1 MRQVLFYI
9 PLKAD
14 WLPLSIPLYL
24 FLLVVGLGLGLF
36 AWLLSRRAVR
46 PALQETFRGAA
57 FWLAGFGVVSALVV
71 RLAANNMPNGLPIY
85 GFGMMLFL
93 AFIICTWLA
102 GRRAE
107 GEGIARVHIQ
117 DLTIWLF
124 IGGLIGARI
133 TFLRFE
139 KGMAFSE
146 MFGEIYKIW
155 DGGIV
160 LYGSVV
166 GALAGYAVAYVFVF
180 RKYRLS
186 TLKLADIVAPSIAVG
201 LCLGRFGCFLN
212 GCCYGQVAC
221 PTCPVYTVHFPLSAP
236 AREGLVD
243 QGYQTA
249 AGFTLDTRGL
259 TETQLKELM
268 EQKLHELTEE
278 KRKELT
284 EEKREELAEQVR
296 AEWIRRELAKEAR
309 VRQVDPQSAA
319 YASGLRSGDVIEHMN
334 GKDIYN
340 VKNLIDGLVYW
351 PRGETKLSLVVRHP
365 GAAKSEDLPVFE
377 PQTLGL
383 HPTQLYEVV
392 SMFLMF
398 LVLTAYY
405 PLRRREGQVIAVLMV
420 GYGIHRYLNELLR
433 DDPRPKGIESYT
445 SVLLVAA
452 GIGLWLYLQRGRAV
466 YRTAAK
472 ETAVAAERIA

>member
-1 MRQVLFYI
+1 MQQVLFNL

-14 WLPLSIPLYL
+14 WLPLGIPLYL
-24 FLLVVGLGLGLF
+24 ALLVVGLGFALLARLF
-36 AWLLSRRAVR
+36 SHLAKR
-46 PALQETFRGAA
+46 PETQARLRSTAI
-57 FWLAGFGVVSALVV
+57 WLALSSGVLALLVSVLAK
-71 RLAANNMPNGLPIY
+71 RLTHGLPIY

-93 AFIICTWLA
+93 AFIICTGLA

-107 GEGIARVHIQ
+107 REGVAAEHIQ

-139 KGMAFSE
+139 KHMGLSE
-146 MFGEIYKIW
+146 MLQEFYKIW

-160 LYGSVV
+160 LYGSVI
-166 GALAGYAVAYVFVF
+166 GALIAYGVAYLLVF
-180 RKYRLS
+180 RRLNLS

-221 PTCPVYTVHFPLSAP
+221 PTCPVYAVHFPLSAP
-236 AREGLVD
+236 AREGLVE

-249 AGFTLDTRGL
+249 AGFTLAEERRQPRDYGVRVGRVVPESLAYAAGL
-259 TETQLKELM
+259 RDGDLILRVNDCAV
-268 EQKLHELTEE
+268 EE
-278 KRKELT
+278 KT
-284 EEKREELAEQVR
+284 IEENGRALHLAPEDALNR
-296 AEWIRRELAKEAR
+296 C
-309 VRQVDPQSAA
+309 
-319 YASGLRSGDVIEHMN
+319 
-334 GKDIYN
+334 
-340 VKNLIDGLVYW
+340 LVYDW
-351 PRGETKLSLVVRHP
+351 PRGEKLLQLTVKHADA
-365 GAAKSEDLPVFE
+365 GAGVELPPFA
-377 PQTLGL
+377 PRTLGL

-405 PLRRREGQVIAVLMV
+405 PLRRHDGQVIAVLMV

-433 DDPRPKGIESYT
+433 DDPRPKGFESYT
-445 SVLLVAA
+445 SVFLVVA
-452 GIGLWLYLQRGRAV
+452 GIALWLYLQARPAQHRTEAKKGAV
-466 YRTAAK
+466 EAA
-472 ETAVAAERIA
+472 AVKT